1 MLNLAMVVDDPG
13 RKYPD
18 REAIVAG
25 STRLTYGQLNGLAC
39 QVANGL
45 RERGIEPGDRV
56 ALSCPN
62 IAYFPIAYFGILKAG
77 AVVVPLNVLFKGGEV
92 AYHLQDSGAKAY
104 LCFEGS
110 SDLPM
115 AQMGH
120 QGASQAPECR
130 DFIVMPTQMGG
141 ATPVPDAMSFGEL
154 VDGQPTE
161 CETADRSPEDTAVI
175 LYTSGTT
182 GRPKG
187 AELTNSNMLTNA
199 FVSRMMASKAV
210 DQRKRQTILITLPL
224 FHSYGQ
230 TVQMNANLLAG
241 DRLVLVPRFEA
252 KSVLDLMRREK
263 VTLFS
268 GVPTMYW
275 GLLNCAR
282 EHEIDTKPIAE
293 NLVLANSG
301 GAAMPVELLAEFEKT
316 FGVTILEGYG
326 LSETSPTATFNQADL
341 PRKVGSVGLPIFGC
355 EVKVVDLEGKELP
368 ANEMGEIVIRGH
380 NVMKGY
386 IGRPEATAEAI
397 PDGWFHSGDLGRK
410 DEEGYVFIMDRLKD
424 LVLRG
429 GFNVYPREIE
439 EVLAEHP
446 AISLAAVVGVPHDE
460 LGEEIKAYVVRRPG
474 AEVTEEEIIA
484 WCQERVAA
492 YKYPRIVEFR
502 DSLPLTAT
510 GKILKRELRSEERSP
525 VG

>member
-1 MLNLAMVVDDPG
+1 MLSLAMVLDDPG

-18 REAIVAG
+18 REAIVSG
-25 STRLTYGQLNGLAC
+25 PTRLTYGQLNAMAC

-45 RERGIEPGDRV
+45 RARGIEPGDRV

-62 IAYFPIAYFGILKAG
+62 IAYFPIAYYGILKTG
-77 AVVVPLNVLFKGGEV
+77 AVVVPLNVLLKGGEI

-110 SDLPM
+110 PELPM

-120 QGASQAPECR
+120 QGASQASDCR
-130 DFIVMPTQMGG
+130 DFVVLTREMGAASPIQG
-141 ATPVPDAMSFGEL
+141 AMSFGEL
-154 VDGQPTE
+154 TMGQASTFS
-161 CETADRSPEDTAVI
+161 TTDRAPDDTAVV

-182 GRPKG
+182 GRAKG

-199 FVSRMMASKAV
+199 FVSRMMSSKAV

-230 TVQMNANLLAG
+230 TVQMNANILAG
-241 DRLVLVPRFEA
+241 DRLVLVPRFDA
-252 KSVLDLMRREK
+252 KSILELMQREK
-263 VTLFS
+263 VTLFA

-293 NLVLANSG
+293 NLVLCNSG

-316 FGVTILEGYG
+316 FGVSILEGYG

-341 PRKVGSVGLPIFGC
+341 PRKVGSVGLPIFGT
-355 EVKVVDLEGKELP
+355 EVKVVDPEGNELP
-368 ANEMGEIVIRGH
+368 PNEMGEIVIRGH

-397 PDGWFHSGDLGRK
+397 RDGWFHSGDLGRK
-410 DEEGYVFIMDRLKD
+410 DENGYIFIMDRLKD

-446 AISLAAVVGVPHDE
+446 AVSLTAVVGVPHDE
-460 LGEEIKAYVVRRPG
+460 LGEEIKAYIVRRPG
-474 AEVTEEEIIA
+474 AEVTEDEIIS
-484 WCQERVAA
+484 WCQEKMAA
-492 YKYPRIVEFR
+492 YKYPRMVEFR
-502 DSLPLTAT
+502 DSLPMNAT
-510 GKILKRELRSEERSP
+510 GKILKRELRSEERSRAE
-525 VG
+525 